1 MSDKLAVEKY
11 VKKKERQKVAET
23 NRIFREKTTADL
35 ENETKEIL
43 TKLQAVDLSKE
54 KERERQM
61 EKIKMKLKN
70 KNTVQKN
77 DQEVANEIMENYNES
92 AMAYKHLTN

>member
-1 MSDKLAVEKY
+1 MAVEKY
-11 VKKKERQKVAET
+11 VRKKERQKVAET
-23 NRIFREKTTADL
+23 NKLAREKTSAMI

-43 TKLQAVDLSKE
+43 TKLQAVDISKE

-61 EKIKMKLKN
+61 EKIKIKLKN
-70 KNTVQKN
+70 KNTTQKN

-92 AMAYKHLTN
+92 KMA